1 MKIKINMTI
10 DVDTKSFAACYGE
23 DHIKEIHEKTSAEDA
38 QLCCEQAL
46 NDWFN
51 SIGFEGKI
59 LKAQAQPVT
68 FAARMAQRRE
78 SFEHFVRDKEGWPY
92 EG

>member
-1 MKIKINMTI
+1 MKIKINITI

-23 DHIKEIHEKTSAEDA
+23 DHIKEIHEKTSVEDA

-51 SIGFEGKI
+51 IIGFEGKI

-68 FAARMAQRRE
+68 D
-78 SFEHFVRDKEGWPY
+78 VGNGWHRVNVYGTSPSNA
-92 EG
+92 ETILKRN